1 MLAAQEF
8 LFDLNPQLLF
18 DAALLAIA
26 VFFLYMLMSYL
37 LFNPAR
43 KLLKDRQD
51 HISSELDEASADKEK
66 AAALKAEYEAKLKEI
81 DKEAETILADA
92 RQKALKNQNRIVN
105 EAKEEAARIVKHAQE
120 EALLE
125 KKHAMNDMKQEMI
138 TVASLMAQKVVAS
151 SITAEIQ
158 STYGDALFALA
169 VEEHMV
175 DQLYEEAQ
183 AVAQILRENT
193 ELTRL
198 MNHPKIEKEE
208 KVRLI
213 EDIFKGRI
221 GDELVGLLRMLVQK
235 GHYKETD
242 QVFTYFIDRVK
253 EYKKIGTAYVTSAME
268 LTPQQKQAVEQKLL
282 DTTKYVQ
289 FEIHYTTDPAL
300 IGGMVIRI
308 RDRVVDGSVRT
319 RLEHLTRDLERIQ
332 LKVGECAP

>member
-51 HISSELDEASADKEK
+51 HISSEL
-66 AAALKAEYEAKLKEI
+66 YEAKLKEI

-158 STYGDALFALA
+158 STL
-169 VEEHMV
+169 V
-175 DQLYEEAQ
+175 DETL
-183 AVAQILRENT
+183 
-193 ELTRL
+193 
-198 MNHPKIEKEE
+198 KE
-208 KVRLI
+208 
-213 EDIFKGRI
+213 
-221 GDELVGLLRMLVQK
+221 M
-235 GHYKETD
+235 
-242 QVFTYFIDRVK
+242 
-253 EYKKIGTAYVTSAME
+253 
-268 LTPQQKQAVEQKLL
+268 
-282 DTTKYVQ
+282 
-289 FEIHYTTDPAL
+289 
-300 IGGMVIRI
+300 
-308 RDRVVDGSVRT
+308 
-319 RLEHLTRDLERIQ
+319 
-332 LKVGECAP
+332 GESTWQN